1 MYRKITTG
9 ILLFAIGIAGAV
21 SALFLRPAE
30 LSAAELS
37 VGPVRRESD
46 GNRDAELRL
55 ITQMTAQLFAA
66 SHYRK
71 QPLDEKLSARLFDE
85 YFNSLDPNRMFFT
98 RQDVERFA
106 PYRNTLGAALQ
117 RGDSTF
123 AFQVYDLYRERN
135 REFRAFAEK
144 RLKQPFDFSA
154 DEVYV
159 TDRRKLPRVADRAA
173 LEKLWEQRLKNDI
186 LYYRLFDRAIA
197 EAEKKEKEEKK
208 AKNAAKDKEAKENEA
223 RREVAKKWAGKTPA
237 EKVLK
242 RLRDI
247 TNSLENSDRIDILG
261 LYLNALAQ
269 VYGPHSNYLS
279 PKLDEDFEIGMK
291 LSLTGIGATLTSDDG
306 YIKIVAIVPGG
317 PAALDGRLKVE
328 DRIIAVTQE
337 NGDTVD
343 VIDMPVDKAVKYIRG
358 PKDSKVT
365 LTVLPG
371 EKGKNAVP
379 ENITITRDTVKLVE
393 SEAKGEVRSVKRP
406 DGRGEIRIGVITL
419 PSFYMD
425 FDAAYRGDP
434 NYKSC
439 TRDVKRILEKFKK
452 EGIDAVVMDMRRNGG
467 GSLPEAITLSGLFI
481 KTGPVVQIRTGD
493 RRIQVKS
500 DNDPE
505 IAYAG
510 PLVILTSKLSASAAE
525 IFTAALRDCGRA
537 LVVGD
542 SRTFGKGTVL
552 DVVPLERYLKFVGRN
567 FPAGSA
573 TYETA
578 MFYRTAGG
586 SVQQLGIEPDIQ
598 LPSLTEQ
605 MEVGEMFM
613 DNHLPWDSIKPV
625 RREIVNP
632 GLASYLPALKAA
644 SAKRIAAD
652 PEYQTLLR
660 RIELFK
666 RYKDR
671 KEVSLNEAKRW
682 KEYREEKEIQEESE
696 RLYEEQAGVSGK
708 SDSAKLDPVLNEAV
722 NIAGDLCAAEV
733 AAAETAR
740 RK

>member
-1 MYRKITTG
+1 MYRKLTAG
-9 ILLFAIGIAGAV
+9 ILLFAVGIAGAV

-30 LSAAELS
+30 LAAAE
-37 VGPVRRESD
+37 VRATAPRRNSD
-46 GNRDAELRL
+46 GNRDGELRL
-55 ITQMTAQLFAA
+55 IAQMTAQLFAA

-71 QPLDEKLSARLFDE
+71 QPLDETLSERLFDE
-85 YFNSLDPNRMFFT
+85 YFDSLDPNRMFFT
-98 RQDVERFA
+98 QKDVARFMPFRRSLA
-106 PYRNTLGAALQ
+106 SALR
-117 RGDSTF
+117 RGDTGF
-123 AFQVYDLYRERN
+123 AFEVYDLYRERN

-144 RLKQPFDFSA
+144 RLKEPFDFTA

-159 TDRRKLPRVADRAA
+159 TDRRKLPRAADHAA

-186 LYYRLFDRAIA
+186 LYYRLFDRAIE
-197 EAEKKEKEEKK
+197 EAEKEEKK
-208 AKNAAKDKEAKENEA
+208 KQKNAAGDKETRENAA

-365 LTVLPG
+365 LTVLSG
-371 EKGKNAVP
+371 EKGRNAVP

-393 SEAKGEVRSVKRP
+393 SEAKGEVRSIKRP
-406 DGRGEIRIGVITL
+406 DGTGELKVGVIIL

-439 TRDVKRILEKFKK
+439 TRDVKRILEKFNREKV
-452 EGIDAVVMDMRRNGG
+452 DAVVMDMRRNGG

-493 RRIQVKS
+493 RRIQIKS

-552 DVVPLERYLKFVGRN
+552 DVVPLERYLKFVGRD

-605 MEVGEMFM
+605 MEIGEMFM

-625 RREIVNP
+625 RREMVNP
-632 GLASYLPALKAA
+632 GLPALLPALKAA
-644 SAKRIAAD
+644 SEKRIAAD

-660 RIELFK
+660 RIDLFK

-682 KEYREEKEIQEESE
+682 KEYREEKEIQEASE
-696 RLYEEQAGVSGK
+696 RLYEEQAGISGK
-708 SDSAKLDPVLNEAV
+708 SDAAKFDPVLTEAV
-722 NIAGDLCAAEV
+722 RIAGDLCAAE
-733 AAAETAR
+733 AAASETAR